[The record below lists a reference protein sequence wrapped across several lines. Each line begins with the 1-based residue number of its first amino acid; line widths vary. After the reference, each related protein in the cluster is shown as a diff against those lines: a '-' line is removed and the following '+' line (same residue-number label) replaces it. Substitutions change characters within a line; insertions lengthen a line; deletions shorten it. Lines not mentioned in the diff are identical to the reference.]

1 MTIQAIFSDI
11 DGTLLNDEHRM
22 SNQQANIINTSIDEG
37 VAFVLTTA
45 RSPQGVYPI
54 MNRYHIHCHMI
65 AFNGALLLDE
75 KGHVLYENGFKK
87 QQALEVCHFIEQQH
101 FNLTYNIFTK
111 DQWLVKDLNDQ
122 RVKREESIVEAQAE
136 LGDVNDLKDNV
147 MVDKILCMCDP
158 HDILEIENKLKNHFP
173 DLQIAKSSNIL
184 IEINN
189 GGVSKAT
196 AIQQFCQ
203 TMHIDIK
210 NVMAIGDNYNDL
222 TMLESVGHPVVMDNA
237 PLAIKEQFRQHTLS
251 NNDDGVAHILHKM
264 ILSNRQ

>member
-22 SNQQANIINTSIDEG
+22 SIHQANTINASISQG
-37 VAFVLTTA
+37 IAFVLTTA

-65 AFNGALLLDE
+65 AFNGALMLDQE
-75 KGHVLYENGFKK
+75 RHVLYENGFTKEK
-87 QQALEVCHFIEQQH
+87 AQEVCQFIEQQH

-158 HDILEIENKLKNHFP
+158 HDILDIENKLKNHFP